1 MAKLVSTTYGDALFE
16 LALEENKID
25 SVSEEVT
32 FLKDVLK
39 ENDELL
45 KIMNHPKVPK
55 EEKVSLVQKI
65 FTNQISDD
73 LVGFLT
79 VVVTKGRYNE
89 IFEIFD
95 YYEAKVRE
103 YKNIGVAKVTSAVEL
118 SAEKKQQ
125 IEERLLAITKYTS
138 FQMDFHVD
146 ESIIGGLIIK
156 IDDKVVDN
164 SIKTKLETMS
174 RQLSKIQLN

>member
-32 FLKDVLK
+32 FLKDVFK

-89 IFEIFD
+89 IFEN
-95 YYEAKVRE
+95 K
-103 YKNIGVAKVTSAVEL
+103 
-118 SAEKKQQ
+118 
-125 IEERLLAITKYTS
+125 
-138 FQMDFHVD
+138 
-146 ESIIGGLIIK
+146 
-156 IDDKVVDN
+156 
-164 SIKTKLETMS
+164 
-174 RQLSKIQLN
+174 

>member
-1 MAKLVSTTYGDALFE
+1 M
-16 LALEENKID
+16 
-25 SVSEEVT
+25 
-32 FLKDVLK
+32 
-39 ENDELL
+39 
-45 KIMNHPKVPK
+45 
-55 EEKVSLVQKI
+55 
-65 FTNQISDD
+65 
-73 LVGFLT
+73 
-79 VVVTKGRYNE
+79 
-89 IFEIFD
+89 
-95 YYEAKVRE
+95 
-103 YKNIGVAKVTSAVEL
+103 EL

-174 RQLSKIQLN
+174 RQLAKIQLN